1 MFELD
6 RPPIT
11 TVWATITSAQATIR
25 RSRWPRLVLTAAVGL
40 GLGLWLVGIYNNATT
55 ARAQWQT
62 EINGWVVTSDLEA
75 GTTLSTDDLAATRL
89 PTAGTPHDATLRD
102 PIGLTLRDSMASGE
116 IVRDGRLTPASG
128 QLAAQLGEATGA
140 LTIATDKTPLTP
152 GDLVD
157 LYGLIDGN
165 RLATDA
171 SVIEVDEGFVTV
183 AVADQQI
190 QAVIRSLTV
199 GGVVPV
205 LVG

>member
-1 MFELD
+1 MFELE
-6 RPPIT
+6 RPPLET
-11 TVWATITSAQATIR
+11 LRATITSARVTAR

-40 GLGLWLVGIYNNATT
+40 GLGLWLVGIYDSATT

-62 EINGWVVTSDLEA
+62 EIDGWVVTSDLEA
-75 GTTLSTDDLAATRL
+75 GTTLDTDDLAAPRL
-89 PTAGTPHDATLRD
+89 TTAGSPPDATRAD
-102 PIGLTLRDSMASGE
+102 PTGLTLRDSMAAGE
-116 IVRDGRLTPASG
+116 IVRDGRLTSTSG
-128 QLAAQLGEATGA
+128 RLAAQLGDATGA
-140 LTIATDKTPLTP
+140 LTITTDKSPLRP

-157 LYGLIDGN
+157 LYALIDGN

-171 SVIEVDEGFVTV
+171 RVIEVDEGFVTV

-190 QAVIRSLTV
+190 RAVIQSLTV

>member
-1 MFELD
+1 MFELG
-6 RPPIT
+6 RPPQET
-11 TVWATITSAQATIR
+11 LRATITSARVTVR
-25 RSRWPRLVLTAAVGL
+25 RSRWPRLFLTAAVGL
-40 GLGLWLVGIYNNATT
+40 GLGLWLVGIYNGATT

-62 EINGWVVTSDLEA
+62 EINGWVVTRDLEA
-75 GTTLSTDDLAATRL
+75 GTTLGADDLAATRL
-89 PTAGTPHDATLRD
+89 PTAGTPHDAILRD
-102 PIGLTLRDSMASGE
+102 PVGLTVRDSMAAGE
-116 IVRDGRLTPASG
+116 IVRDGRLTSVSG
-128 QLAAQLGEATGA
+128 RLAAQLGEASGA
-140 LTIATDKTPLTP
+140 LTIATDKTPLMP

-171 SVIEVDEGFVTV
+171 GVIEVDEGFVTV

-190 QAVIRSLTV
+190 RAVIQSLTV

>member
-1 MFELD
+1 MFELG
-6 RPPIT
+6 RPPLET
-11 TVWATITSAQATIR
+11 LRATISGARVTIR

-40 GLGLWLVGIYNNATT
+40 GLGLWLVGIYDSATT

-62 EINGWVVTSDLEA
+62 HIDGWVVTRDLEA
-75 GTTLSTDDLAATRL
+75 GATLGADDLAPTLL
-89 PTAGTPHDATLRD
+89 PTAGTPRDATLRD
-102 PIGLTLRDSMASGE
+102 PVGLTLRDSMATGE
-116 IVRDGRLTPASG
+116 IVRDGRLTSASG
-128 QLAAQLGEATGA
+128 RLAAQLGEATGA
-140 LTIATDKTPLTP
+140 LTITTDKTPLMP

-157 LYGLIDGN
+157 LHGLIDGA

-171 SVIEVDEGFVTV
+171 SVIAVDEGFVTV

-190 QAVIRSLTV
+190 RAVIQSLTV

>member
-1 MFELD
+1 MFELG
-6 RPPIT
+6 RPPLET
-11 TVWATITSAQATIR
+11 LRATITSARVTAR

-40 GLGLWLVGIYNNATT
+40 GLGLWLVGIYDSATT

-62 EINGWVVTSDLEA
+62 EINGWVVTRDLEA
-75 GTTLSTDDLAATRL
+75 GTTLGADDLAATGL
-89 PTAGTPHDATLRD
+89 STSGTPHDATLLN
-102 PIGLTLRDSMASGE
+102 PVGLTVRDSMAAGE
-116 IVRDGRLTPASG
+116 IVRDGRLTSVSG
-128 QLAAQLGEATGA
+128 RLAAQLGEASGA
-140 LTIATDKTPLTP
+140 LTIATDKTPLVP

-157 LYGLIDGN
+157 LHGLIDGN

-171 SVIEVDEGFVTV
+171 RVIEVDEGFVTV

-190 QAVIRSLTV
+190 RAVIQSLTV